1 MVSGSDER
9 IAVVFS
15 WDTPD
20 GARTRRAQLL
30 TFRNGRITA
39 IRDYG
44 RVKRALRAATSV

>member
-1 MVSGSDER
+1 MSGSDDR

-20 GARTRRAQLL
+20 GSRMRRAQLL
-30 TFRNGRITA
+30 TFRDGRITA
-39 IRDYG
+39 IRDYA